1 MFVIANIMD
10 NSKFLDGLMILLEI
24 IGCGIV
30 YMLLLFKLELFR
42 ELWMLVIL
50 REWGQSESFG
60 YKVFMAY
67 SIKKIENVQL

>member
-30 YMLLLFKLELFR
+30 YMLLLFKLEIFR
-42 ELWMLVIL
+42 ELWMLIIL
-50 REWGQSESFG
+50 RE
-60 YKVFMAY
+60 
-67 SIKKIENVQL
+67 